1 MKLIEF
7 SARRPIFISMCTIIV
22 IVLGSISLWRLPVD
36 LMPDITYPV
45 LSISTT
51 YENAGPEEIEEII
64 TRPLE
69 RAVSA
74 VSGVEEVT
82 STSIE
87 GSSRVTVRFSYETNL
102 DEATNDIRDRLD
114 RVTPNFPDEAD
125 RPMIRKF
132 DMSSF
137 PIMFLGASADLD
149 PVQMKQMIK
158 DNVSYRFERVPGVA
172 SADIRGGRDRKI
184 NVDLDIS
191 RLVSSGISLDSIMQ
205 SIRTGTLN
213 LSAGAIEVGNLDVTV
228 RTPGEY
234 RDVREIENLA
244 VGTSGHEMIRIRDI
258 GEVNDHWSKV
268 RSVFPVDGI
277 PGVRIAIF
285 KQSGN
290 NTVAVAEGVLKE
302 LEQIRIDYPQ
312 LNLITLMD
320 SSEYIKNSI
329 RNVSDSAIQGGLLAM
344 LILFFFLRDLRS
356 TFIISASIPISII
369 ATFTLMFFNKQS
381 VNIITLGGLALGIG
395 ILVDNSIVVLENIYR
410 LRDEERKSRFDA
422 SVLGTQEVTAP
433 IVASTLTTMAVFLP
447 AFFMTGVTG
456 IMFKQMATVISFS
469 LGCSLLAAL
478 TLVPMMTNLVMT
490 EEVIEKHRWPF
501 RWLFAFSKNLM
512 GGLENEY
519 KAMLGWALKHRL
531 FVVVCAII
539 LLGFSVAMVPMIG
552 NEFMPVTDENEVRIS
567 LEMETGTRF
576 DVVYER
582 YKRIEKLIR
591 ESTPEA
597 KFVTGDVGASTW
609 QQRGSHTANIRL
621 PLWPRSERRK
631 RGQRSSEQ
639 VANDLRKLLH
649 NAVPGTT
656 IRTRPGQGMFRMG
669 SSDTGMEVEIRG
681 FDLDIAADLAREVA
695 RIMGENRHLADI
707 KISRESG
714 NPEENIRIDR
724 NKAYDMKL
732 TTHQIAN
739 ALQTVIDG
747 NNAGV
752 FRESGNEYDIVV
764 SVKDADRMS
773 INRLLDISIPNADGD
788 QVILR
793 NVVTSEPRLGPLA
806 IDRKNQERLIT
817 VTAQLIDIDMGTAL
831 QELRHEFSG
840 IPMPQGFS
848 ISFGGD
854 WEEQQKS
861 TRTLLLGVILALA
874 LVYMVMACQYESLL
888 DPFIVMF
895 SVPFALI
902 GVCIMLYASGT
913 TFNMYSFIGCI
924 MLAGIVVNNA
934 IILVDQINLL
944 RRRDGLSKTA
954 AIEESGRRRLRPIL
968 MTTLT
973 TLLGLVPLAIGLGDG
988 GEAQAPLAR
997 VVIGGLTSSTLITL
1011 ILIPVIYSL
1020 VHGEKIKKI

>member
-1 MKLIEF
+1 
-7 SARRPIFISMCTIIV
+7 MCTIIV
-22 IVLGSISLWRLPVD
+22 IVLGGISLSRLPVD
-36 LMPDITYPV
+36 LMPDITYPE

-64 TRPLE
+64 TRPIE

-74 VSGVEEVT
+74 VAGVEQVT
-82 STSIE
+82 STSME
-87 GSSRVTVRFSYETNL
+87 GSSRVNIRFSYETNL

-132 DMSSF
+132 NMSNY
-137 PIMFLGASADLD
+137 PILIIGASADLD

-172 SADIRGGRDRKI
+172 SADVRGGRDRKI
-184 NVDLDIS
+184 NVDLDVN
-191 RLVSSGISLDSIMQ
+191 RLVSSGIPLDSIMQ
-205 SIRTGTLN
+205 SIRSGTLN
-213 LSAGAIEVGNLDVTV
+213 LSAGAIEFGNLDVTV

-234 RDVREIENLA
+234 RNIHEIEDLV
-244 VGTSGHEMIRIRDI
+244 VGTSGQEMIRIKDI
-258 GEVNDHWSKV
+258 GKVNDHWSKV
-268 RSVFPVDGI
+268 RSVFPVDGF
-277 PGVRIAIF
+277 PGVRIVIY

-290 NTVAVAEGVLKE
+290 NTVAVAEGARRE
-302 LEQIRIDYPQ
+302 LAQLRIDYPQ

-320 SSEYIKNSI
+320 SSEYIENSI

-356 TFIISASIPISII
+356 TFIISISVPISIV
-369 ATFTLMFFNKQS
+369 ATFTLMFFNDQS
-381 VNIITLGGLALGIG
+381 VNIITLGGLALGVG

-410 LRDEERKSRFDA
+410 LRDEEGKSRFDA
-422 SVLGTQEVTAP
+422 SVNGAQEVASP
-433 IVASTLTTMAVFLP
+433 IIASTLTTMAVFLP

-456 IMFKQMATVISFS
+456 IMFKQMATVIAFS
-469 LGCSLLAAL
+469 LGCSLITAL
-478 TLVPMMTNLVMT
+478 TLAPMMTNLFMSPQGV
-490 EEVIEKHRWPF
+490 EKHHWSLH
-501 RWLFAFSKNLM
+501 WLLSFSKNLM
-512 GGLENEY
+512 TGLENEY
-519 KAMLGWALKHRL
+519 KAMVGWALRHRIAVSL
-531 FVVVCAII
+531 LAVV
-539 LLGFSVAMVPMIG
+539 LLGLSVAMVPWIG
-552 NEFMPVTDENEVRIS
+552 NEFMPVTDESEVRVSI
-567 LEMETGTRF
+567 EMETGTRF

-582 YKRIEKLIR
+582 YKHIEKLIR
-591 ESTPEA
+591 ENTPEA
-597 KFVTGDVGASTW
+597 KVVTGDVGANSW
-609 QQRGSHTANIRL
+609 QQRGGHTANIRM

-631 RGQRSSEQ
+631 LGQRSSEQ
-639 VANDLRKLLH
+639 VANDLRKLLN

-656 IRTRPGQGMFRMG
+656 VRVRPGQGMFRMG
-669 SSDTGMEVEIRG
+669 GGDAGVEVEIRG
-681 FDLDIAADLAREVA
+681 FDLDIAGDLAREVA
-695 RIMGENRHLADI
+695 RIMNENRHLADV

-739 ALQTVIDG
+739 ALQTIIDG

-764 SVKDADRMS
+764 SVKDADLMS

-817 VTAQLIDIDMGTAL
+817 VTAELVDIDMGTAL
-831 QELRHEFSG
+831 QELDQEFAG

-848 ISFGGD
+848 ITFGGD

-861 TRTLLLGVILALA
+861 TRTLLLGAILALA

-888 DPFIVMF
+888 DPLIVMF

-902 GVCIMLYASGT
+902 GVCIILYASGT
-913 TFNMYSFIGCI
+913 TFNIYSYIGCI
-924 MLAGIVVNNA
+924 MLAGIVTNNA
-934 IILVDQINLL
+934 IILVDQVNLL
-944 RRRDGLSKTA
+944 RRRDGLAKNA

-968 MTTLT
+968 MTSLT
-973 TLLGLVPLAIGLGDG
+973 TILGLMPLALGLGDG

-1020 VHGEKIKKI
+1020 THREKIREI